1 MGYGKTSG
9 NFSLP
14 TRERER
20 EYSVSASRI
29 LRKKEKKIISRVV
42 HKLNR
47 AITLTRYQYF
57 YLVIFLF
64 YSRDCI
70 YTIVYLT
77 CTQKNNT
84 LVSKV
89 FNIIACDKGMLI
101 LLLVKLLEVKLGNF
115 KTTEKVNTAPCY
127 YYHYHHHHHH

>member
-1 MGYGKTSG
+1 MGRLVEIFHY
-9 NFSLP
+9 L
-14 TRERER
+14 RERER
-20 EYSVSASRI
+20 ERVQCQCLKDS
-29 LRKKEKKIISRVV
+29 KKEKKKNVSHVV

-57 YLVIFLF
+57 YFVIFLF

-70 YTIVYLT
+70 YTIIYLT

-84 LVSKV
+84 LVSKN

-101 LLLVKLLEVKLGNF
+101 LLLMKLLEVKLGNF
-115 KTTEKVNTAPCY
+115 KTTEKVNTTPCY
-127 YYHYHHHHHH
+127 YYHHHHHHHH